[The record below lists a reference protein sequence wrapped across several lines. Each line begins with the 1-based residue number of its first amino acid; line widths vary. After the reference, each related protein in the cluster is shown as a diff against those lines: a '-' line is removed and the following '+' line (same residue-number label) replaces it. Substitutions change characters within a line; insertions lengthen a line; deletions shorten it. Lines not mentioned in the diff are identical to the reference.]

1 MEYDGYVNGGNSSDD
16 SDDEELMLAFAAF
29 ILAGLALFDPYINS
43 GQRRRIRDSAQ
54 SGPQYVIELINGHR
68 DRIFDNLRM
77 EAPLFRQLCDLLVQ
91 RDYWVPHPTQRVG
104 IHESVAICLLCLSH
118 NERHRVLADRFQ
130 HSPETTDRHLRRCLR
145 SLVRLGRDLVRQD
158 CVGAI
163 DGAHVSAWCT
173 AEDRERY
180 RNRHGKYYTV
190 DAAYQNMPGFM
201 APFKGARGTAQE
213 RAVRILFNKRHA
225 SLRNIIERTFGVL
238 KKRFPILKG
247 PMQNYMMATQN
258 NIVLACMALHNFMR
272 EYVPNDAYFAEE
284 EADIALADNIN
295 PFNPMPAAQGSD
307 MSAAGI
313 AEWNESRRAIAD
325 MMYYYQHQ

>member
-1 MEYDGYVNGGNSSDD
+1 M
-16 SDDEELMLAFAAF
+16 
-29 ILAGLALFDPYINS
+29 P
-43 GQRRRIRDSAQ
+43 
-54 SGPQYVIELINGHR
+54 
-68 DRIFDNLRM
+68 
-77 EAPLFRQLCDLLVQ
+77 
-91 RDYWVPHPTQRVG
+91 
-104 IHESVAICLLCLSH
+104 
-118 NERHRVLADRFQ
+118 
-130 HSPETTDRHLRRCLR
+130 
-145 SLVRLGRDLVRQD
+145 
-158 CVGAI
+158 
-163 DGAHVSAWCT
+163 
-173 AEDRERY
+173 
-180 RNRHGKYYTV
+180 GKYYAV
-190 DAAYQNMPGFM
+190 DAAYQNMTGFM

-295 PFNPMPAAQGSD
+295 PFNPMPAAQGPD

>member
-77 EAPLFRQLCDLLVQ
+77 EAPLFLQLCDLLVQ
-91 RDYWVPHPTQRVG
+91 RGYWVPHPTQRVG

-118 NERHRVLADRFQ
+118 NERHRVLAERFQ

-145 SLVRLGRDLVRQD
+145 SLVRLGRDLVRPVDYHTTHPRIQNSALFWPWFKD

-163 DGAHVSAWCT
+163 DGTHVSAWCT

-180 RNRHGKYYTV
+180 RNRHGSLS
-190 DAAYQNMPGFM
+190 QNVL
-201 APFKGARGTAQE
+201 
-213 RAVRILFNKRHA
+213 AVCDHNMRFTYVRVGWEGSAHDSRILQEVIQDPNCA
-225 SLRNIIERTFGVL
+225 
-238 KKRFPILKG
+238 FPW
-247 PMQNYMMATQN
+247 P
-258 NIVLACMALHNFMR
+258 
-272 EYVPNDAYFAEE
+272 
-284 EADIALADNIN
+284 
-295 PFNPMPAAQGSD
+295 PAG
-307 MSAAGI
+307 
-313 AEWNESRRAIAD
+313 
-325 MMYYYQHQ
+325 